1 MGSPLSPPL
10 SVRRYLQEAIYYMTA
25 EQADALIQR
34 LEELLVVLG
43 NVQGYILFFVV
54 VVLFYFAY
62 RFLRMFF

>member
-1 MGSPLSPPL
+1 
-10 SVRRYLQEAIYYMTA
+10 MTA
-25 EQADALIQR
+25 EQAETLIQR
-34 LEELLVVLG
+34 VEELLVVLG